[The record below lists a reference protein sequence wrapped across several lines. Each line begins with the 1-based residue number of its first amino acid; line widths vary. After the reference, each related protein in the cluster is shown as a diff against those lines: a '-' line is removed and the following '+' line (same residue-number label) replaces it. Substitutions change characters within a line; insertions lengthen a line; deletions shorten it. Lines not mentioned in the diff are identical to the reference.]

1 MVYVSEDIPTKVL
14 LSFPMSNGIESIFI
28 EINFRNRKWLICG
41 TYNPHK
47 HLAPSHLEKIG
58 YTLDLPLAKYDNLLI
73 MGDFSSEAIE
83 PAMREFCDT

>member
-14 LSFPMSNGIESIFI
+14 LSSPMSNGIESIFI

-41 TYNPHK
+41 TYIPHK
-47 HLAPSHLEKIG
+47 NLAPSHLEKIG
-58 YTLDLPLAKYDNLLI
+58 YTLDLYLAKYDHFLI
-73 MGDFSSEAIE
+73 MGDFNSEATE